1 MRRIHVM
8 LCLINSQECQTLI
21 EENRRLHARNP
32 PKMSSLPYGSLQY
45 ECNSGVENV
54 VLQTKIETLQ
64 WQLRQVRMKC
74 RVKGR

>member
-64 WQLRQVRMKC
+64 WQLRQV
-74 RVKGR
+74 